1 VLEYTIWAKNKEIF
15 KAYHMAKCFLA
26 GDIGGTKT
34 RLALFSTQS
43 VMGESLRSKTYLSQE
58 YTSLEDI
65 IQTFISD
72 KPCHL
77 TGACLGIA
85 GPIIADRAQVTNLSW
100 VVDAGSLS
108 QAMGGAP
115 VTLLNDLHAISSAI
129 PHLKENELELLIPG
143 KTAPHGAKGVIAPG
157 TGLGEGFLV
166 WDGEHYQPH
175 PSEGG
180 HASFGPETP
189 LQLELLNYMD
199 PIFGHVS
206 YERVCS
212 GIGIANLYQFLRD
225 DKNLPE
231 PDWLKKELQAVE
243 DATPTIAKAALEDRA
258 EICTKTM
265 DLFVSILGSEA
276 GNLALKVLATGGI
289 YLGGGIP
296 RRILPL
302 LRGDNFRAA
311 FTDKGR
317 FANMLCEVPVYVI
330 THPQAGV
337 FGAAYYGLQQNTQI
351 PIS

>member
-1 VLEYTIWAKNKEIF
+1 MNPESFFTMDERY
-15 KAYHMAKCFLA
+15 LA

-34 RLALFSTQS
+34 RLALYSTQL
-43 VMGESLRSKTYLSQE
+43 GTYDSLEKETFPSQD
-58 YTSLEDI
+58 YSSLEDI
-65 IQTFISD
+65 VQIFMAD
-72 KPCHL
+72 KPYRL
-77 TGACLGIA
+77 TGASFGIA
-85 GPIIADRAQVTNLSW
+85 GPIIENRAQVTNLNW
-100 VVDAGSLS
+100 VVDVDSLS
-108 QAMGGAP
+108 KEIGNVP
-115 VTLLNDLHAISSAI
+115 INLLNDLHAIASAI
-129 PHLKENELELLIPG
+129 PYLKPHELEVLIPG
-143 KTAPHGAKGVIAPG
+143 EPDSQGAKGVVAPG

-166 WDGEHYQPH
+166 WDGEQYQPY

-212 GIGIANLYQFLRD
+212 GIGIANLYNFLRD
-225 DKNLPE
+225 GKGMHD
-231 PDWLKKELQAVE
+231 PDWLQLELHEVE
-243 DATPTIAKAALEDRA
+243 DPTPIIAKAALENRA
-258 EICTKTM
+258 EICRKTM
-265 DLFVSILGSEA
+265 ELFVSILGSEA

-302 LRGDNFRAA
+302 LREDNFRGA

-317 FANMLCEVPVYVI
+317 FAKMLCEVPVYVI

-337 FGAAYYGLQQNTQI
+337 FGAACYGLLH
-351 PIS
+351 SREG

>member
-1 VLEYTIWAKNKEIF
+1 MDKRY
-15 KAYHMAKCFLA
+15 LA

-34 RLALFSTQS
+34 RLALYSTKA
-43 VMGESLRSKTYLSQE
+43 GTYDPLEKETFLSQD
-58 YTSLEDI
+58 YSSLGDI
-65 IQTFISD
+65 VQSFLAG
-72 KPCHL
+72 KPYDL
-77 TGACLGIA
+77 IGASFGVA
-85 GPIIADRAQVTNLSW
+85 GPIIENQAQVTNLNW
-100 VVDAGSLS
+100 VVDAENLRKVIGDVPINL
-108 QAMGGAP
+108 M
-115 VTLLNDLHAISSAI
+115 NDLHAIASAI
-129 PHLKENELELLIPG
+129 PYLSADDLEVLIPG
-143 KTAPHGAKGVIAPG
+143 EPEAHGAKGVVAPG

-166 WDGEHYQPH
+166 WDGERFQPH

-199 PIFGHVS
+199 PIYGHVS

-225 DKNLPE
+225 GKGMLE
-231 PDWLKKELQAVE
+231 PQWLREELSEVE
-243 DATPTIAKAALEDRA
+243 DPTPIIANAALENKA

-265 DLFVSILGSEA
+265 ELFVSILGSEA

-302 LRGDNFRAA
+302 LREENFRVA

-317 FANMLCEVPVYVI
+317 FAKMLCEVPVYVI
-330 THPQAGV
+330 THPQSGV
-337 FGAAYYGLQQNTQI
+337 FGAACYGLL
-351 PIS
+351 